1 LQDEKPVFQV
11 RIGISERLEKETI
24 KQIMFSL
31 FYITLAVLAAALGI
45 SVLLA
50 RKLTRPL
57 TMLSAAAADIADKNL
72 YRPIPNDSKMRL
84 DNFRLSLTGC

>member
-72 YRPIPNDSKMRL
+72 CRPIPNDSKMRL